1 MLIDLLFLIVLAT
14 IAHQSK
20 RPILSSILF
29 GLLKA
34 ISIYFIRVCEH
45 GESAS
50 NAVVVS
56 GNHLIINSFLGFAI
70 AFIVTNHSENP
81 KIVASMTILSIIS
94 FLTHIASLSVVNIFS
109 YYAGRSLC
117 PTFVY
122 K

>member
-1 MLIDLLFLIVLAT
+1 MLIDFLFLIVLAT

-29 GLLKA
+29 GLLRA
-34 ISIYFIRVCEH
+34 ISICFIRVCEH

-56 GNHLIINSFLGFAI
+56 VNHFIINSFLGFAI
-70 AFIVTNHSENP
+70 AFTVVKHSENP
-81 KIVASMTILSIIS
+81 KIVASITILSIIS

-109 YYAGRSLC
+109 YYVGRSLC
-117 PTFVY
+117 PTFGY
-122 K
+122 N